1 MRVARWHGALVG
13 ALFASACGLY
23 VGNATLVLVA
33 VVPLAYVLYGFV
45 TDLGPPS
52 LSVTR
57 TVSEER
63 SDPGEPVTVALTV
76 ENTGNAPIPDLRIV
90 DDTPAD
96 VPVVDGSPRACTAL
110 RPGEA
115 VTVEYDL
122 LPPRGTHE
130 FGAATVRGR
139 SLAGTIVGTTTVEP
153 TGAAEVV
160 CDTLLDEFPLQD
172 ETIQYAGKHVTDTG
186 GRGVAFHSVRE
197 YRRGDSLSRIDW
209 HRLAGGGDLATI
221 NYREERAASIVFV
234 VDARPDADVSPPRG
248 GPTATDLSVY
258 AAAQGLV
265 TLTGEGHEVGV
276 TPLVPSAGERA
287 VPPGRGEST
296 RRRAETLLDSLGR
309 DDVPTAHAASSGRAD
324 ETDGSA
330 ADADDV
336 AEADADAGDEDSAAT
351 PEAVATDGSG
361 PADAPSVDGAAV
373 GLRLAERLPAD
384 AQIVLCTPLL
394 DDVPVEA
401 IEQLRA
407 HDHAVSLLSP
417 NVTRPVD
424 GSPTPGQ
431 SVLDLA
437 RRTRLQECLA
447 LGVPTADWSP
457 TDPLGIALADVLD
470 AHHRRWNA

>member
-1 MRVARWHGALVG
+1 MMRLARWHGALVG

-23 VGNATLVLVA
+23 VGNYTLVLVA

-57 TVSEER
+57 AVSEEH
-63 SDPGEPVTVALTV
+63 SDPGEPVTATLTV
-76 ENTGNAPIPDLRIV
+76 ENTGDAPIPDLRVV
-90 DDTPAD
+90 DATPAD
-96 VPVVDGSPRACTAL
+96 VPVVEGAPRACTAL

-130 FGAATVRGR
+130 FGAVTVRGR
-139 SLAGTIVGTTTVEP
+139 SLAGTVVGTTTVEP
-153 TGAAEVV
+153 SGATELV

-172 ETIQYAGKHVTDTG
+172 ETTQYAGKRVTDRG

-221 NYREERAASIVFV
+221 NYREERAASVVFV
-234 VDARPDADVSPPRG
+234 VDARPEADVSPPRG

-276 TPLVPSAGERA
+276 TPLVPSAGERP
-287 VPPGRGEST
+287 VPPGRGETT
-296 RRRAETLLDSLGR
+296 RRRAEALLDSLGR
-309 DDVPTAHAASSGRAD
+309 DDVPTTRAASGPVTG
-324 ETDGSA
+324 TD
-330 ADADDV
+330 
-336 AEADADAGDEDSAAT
+336 DADAAGDDGDESGGGAVAGPD
-351 PEAVATDGSG
+351 AVATDGAG
-361 PADAPSVDGAAV
+361 AADAPAVDGAAI

-384 AQIVLCTPLL
+384 AQVVLCTPLL
-394 DDVPVEA
+394 DDVPVDA

-417 NVTRPVD
+417 TVTRPVD

-431 SVLDLA
+431 AVLDLA
-437 RRTRLQECLA
+437 RRTRLQECTV

-457 TDPLGIALADVLD
+457 ADPLGIALSNVLD